1 MEDIQEII
9 DSCVLRPRG
18 LQFLRNFEDT
28 EESSQIGIKL
38 RQLSSQLKSWKKLVQ
53 YFYIVSQDKLA
64 AEQLISNVCSP
75 DILFQIVPLMA

>member
-1 MEDIQEII
+1 MEDIQKII

-18 LQFLRNFEDT
+18 LQFLRSVEDT
-28 EESSQIGIKL
+28 ESQIGIIL
-38 RQLSSQLKSWKKLVQ
+38 RRLSSQLKSWKKLVQ

-75 DILFQIVPLMA
+75 DILFRIVPLIA